1 MLMTAARESIPT
13 GPSEEDLAVLRRLR
27 KALRIHLV
35 SDRLVV
41 LPDLGERG
49 VGDDE
54 FVLLLRNGLWTVAF
68 VERGA
73 EQPTRCYFDSVSDAA
88 QYLFF
93 VQTARAPINFQ
104 LDACEPKP
112 Y

>member
-1 MLMTAARESIPT
+1 MPPPPPRTSPEATDQERV
-13 GPSEEDLAVLRRLR
+13 VLTWLR

-35 SDRLVV
+35 SDRHAI

-49 VGDDE
+49 SGADE
-54 FVLLLRNGLWTVAF
+54 FMLLLRDGLWVVVY

-93 VQTARAPINFQ
+93 VLTQRSPINHQ
-104 LDACEPKP
+104 LDSCEPKP